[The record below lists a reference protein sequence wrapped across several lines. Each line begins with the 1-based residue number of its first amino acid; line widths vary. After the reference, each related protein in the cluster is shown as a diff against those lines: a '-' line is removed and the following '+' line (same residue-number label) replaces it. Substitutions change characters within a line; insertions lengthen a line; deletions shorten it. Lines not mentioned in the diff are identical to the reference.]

1 MDRLTKIV
9 DEVVQFRDRRDWRK
23 FHSPRNLATAM
34 GIEVAE
40 LQELLLWKSE
50 EEVEAFLAKET
61 NKKEFA
67 KEIADILIF
76 TLLLCHQTG
85 IDPIKAMRIKLNEN
99 AEKYPVDLS
108 KGKATKYNRLK

>member
-1 MDRLTKIV
+1 MDRLTKIL
-9 DEVVQFRDRRDWRK
+9 DEIIQFRDRRDWRQ
-23 FHSPRNLATAM
+23 FHSPRNLATAV
-34 GIEVAE
+34 GIEIAE

-50 EEVEAFLAKET
+50 EEVDAFLAKKE

-67 KEIADILIF
+67 EEIADVLIF

-85 IDPIKAMRIKLNEN
+85 IDPIEAMRSKLNEN
-99 AEKYPVDLS
+99 ANKYPIELS

>member
-9 DEVVQFRDRRDWRK
+9 DEIIKFRNRRDWRQ
-23 FHSPRNLATAM
+23 FHSPRNLATAI

-40 LQELLLWKSE
+40 LQELLLWKSG
-50 EEVEAFLAKET
+50 EEVDAFLAKEG
-61 NKKEFA
+61 NKNEFA

-76 TLLLCHQTG
+76 TLLLCHRTG
-85 IDPIKAMRIKLNEN
+85 IDPIEAMRSKLEEN
-99 AEKYPVDLS
+99 AKKYPVDLS

>member
-9 DEVVQFRDRRDWRK
+9 DEIIKFRDRRNWRQ
-23 FHSPRNLATAM
+23 FHSPRNLATAI

-50 EEVEAFLAKET
+50 EEVDAFLAKQE
-61 NKKEFA
+61 NKNEFA
-67 KEIADILIF
+67 KEMADILIF
-76 TLLLCHQTG
+76 ALLLCDRTG
-85 IDPIKAMRIKLNEN
+85 IDPIKAMRSKLDEN
-99 AEKYPVDLS
+99 AKKYPENLS